1 MGRKKMNARN
11 QIPAHQLGTNFSN
24 NNQNNLHHYHQNPNR
39 KAGPRSLP
47 SYHNNNNFNQHGASY
62 SGHSNGY
69 NGQPRLGI
77 GGKFSASSRQSINSG
92 DEMSD
97 VSYSS
102 SQAQPIG
109 QLGMPGIVSH
119 SNGHAPVRQYSRSK
133 RRRDPNLNLPLDS
146 IKEQDAYPTNIS
158 KINSKQNVSNVTS
171 RTESANEVHGRRSRK
186 EDDKISDKLNQ
197 NITHSNHPNNLTSSS
212 SEPLTE
218 NKNLKKRNI
227 PSREPSFNNKN
238 IRPKN
243 IT

>member
-1 MGRKKMNARN
+1 MG
-11 QIPAHQLGTNFSN
+11 
-24 NNQNNLHHYHQNPNR
+24 
-39 KAGPRSLP
+39 
-47 SYHNNNNFNQHGASY
+47 
-62 SGHSNGY
+62 
-69 NGQPRLGI
+69 
-77 GGKFSASSRQSINSG
+77 
-92 DEMSD
+92 
-97 VSYSS
+97 
-102 SQAQPIG
+102 G
-109 QLGMPGIVSH
+109 QLGMPGIGSH
-119 SNGHAPVRQYSRSK
+119 NNGHAPVRQYSRSK

-171 RTESANEVHGRRSRK
+171 RTESANEIHGRRSRK

-238 IRPKN
+238 NRPKKYN
-243 IT
+243 KRRSRNLEDMQHRLNNREI

>member
-1 MGRKKMNARN
+1 
-11 QIPAHQLGTNFSN
+11 
-24 NNQNNLHHYHQNPNR
+24 
-39 KAGPRSLP
+39 
-47 SYHNNNNFNQHGASY
+47 
-62 SGHSNGY
+62 
-69 NGQPRLGI
+69 
-77 GGKFSASSRQSINSG
+77 
-92 DEMSD
+92 MSD

-186 EDDKISDKLNQ
+186 EDDKISDKLRVGGF
-197 NITHSNHPNNLTSSS
+197 INLHCEKWHTTFFY
-212 SEPLTE
+212 P
-218 NKNLKKRNI
+218 KKH
-227 PSREPSFNNKN
+227 K
-238 IRPKN
+238 
-243 IT
+243 